1 MFKNKKPMKEE
12 LLKKVSGGVEV
23 GIPSGK
29 ENLKEYNEA
38 ELNRRWDV
46 IKQRMEWKFKT
57 KEQEMQAKKLWID
70 AGLDLAKKILPSGET
85 VTDVIKKMIGG
96 GGSNPP
102 AP

>member
-1 MFKNKKPMKEE
+1 MKEE

-46 IKQRMEWKFKT
+46 IKQRM
-57 KEQEMQAKKLWID
+57 
-70 AGLDLAKKILPSGET
+70 
-85 VTDVIKKMIGG
+85 
-96 GGSNPP
+96 
-102 AP
+102 